1 MLRGNREECANMG
14 IVLSFTPRSAAI
26 KRSSSQTA
34 AAVVIFPGV
43 RYERAEA
50 TAHGCAAATAVS
62 PAPRS
67 KPDPRH

>member
-1 MLRGNREECANMG
+1 MG

-26 KRSSSQTA
+26 KKPSIKTA

-50 TAHGCAAATAVS
+50 IGHSCAPGTVVS
-62 PAPRS
+62 SVSRA
-67 KPDPRH
+67 KPDSRH

>member
-1 MLRGNREECANMG
+1 
-14 IVLSFTPRSAAI
+14 
-26 KRSSSQTA
+26 
-34 AAVVIFPGV
+34 VVIFPGV

-50 TAHGCAAATAVS
+50 TGHGCAAATAVS

>member
-1 MLRGNREECANMG
+1 MG

-26 KRSSSQTA
+26 KRTSTETA

-43 RYERAEA
+43 RYERDESVG
-50 TAHGCAAATAVS
+50 HGCAPATLAS

>member
-1 MLRGNREECANMG
+1 MG

-26 KRSSSQTA
+26 KRPSSKTA

-43 RYERAEA
+43 RYERAEVIGHA
-50 TAHGCAAATAVS
+50 CAPGTAASQVPLT
-62 PAPRS
+62 